1 MPITTFNSD
10 YYDDYTLNSVGEKN
24 YVRILFK
31 PGYSV
36 QVRELNQMQSML
48 QDQIH
53 RLGSTIYNQDK
64 AILGCKVNFNPT
76 IDRVDFKLTL
86 DPNLSKATILENI
99 TTITSGDGLIATVI
113 GYKDIEEE
121 VSAPDNVRFYVKYTN
136 SGNDGRKAFQYP
148 TDTIFNFELNT
159 ETAPELAG
167 YSVSGTLTDDTAI
180 GWGSGIFTDEGIFYV
195 NGSFVALPKQ
205 TLFVD
210 HLAESE
216 VLVGVVA
223 YRVYENLIAY
233 TDDETLV
240 DNSAGTL
247 NYTAP
252 GADRYQ
258 IDLELE
264 WFTTDNWNNRDNT
277 IQYIKIGEIQNSRL
291 SEMVNPNS
299 QESLYRQI
307 DKTMA
312 LRTQEE
318 SGNYTVNPFPLTL
331 KDLYNGQKLPGRLM
345 VAGNRYKIEALGTG
359 YTTAQWIAVG
369 VADALSVKIGT
380 EFIATGALPS
390 TLIGALVTEV
400 AFINGLYTWD
410 DLDLIPGYEQYYTI
424 SSTDADKLTAISKA
438 KESFVA
444 TLDKS
449 VGYVDGYRVHLN
461 APLNVETKKAR
472 TRETFPLSMSLTY
485 GNYFVGTASGASFE
499 LPPINLLSADYE
511 LRNAVDGGGT
521 QIGTCKVK
529 SFEAAGGNEFILYI
543 YGETT
548 TNLQDVKSIK
558 RGNFV
563 FNINTDS
570 VLNERTKKSLVYAL
584 PYEECDPTTGVTVP
598 FISAYRH
605 YSGSTSGNTLSLNV
619 GGELNETYDDASSF
633 LVYVGGTRITS
644 GISVAGDS
652 KGVTITHNQGS
663 GVAYSVIA
671 AVTTNTPAT
680 KKVLT
685 TATVTLQAASA
696 VAGVFTLST
705 TDAVEIVSIINDKS
719 GVKYDV
725 TSSFILSDTGLRDT
739 HYTNSRIKYTGSG
752 TLSGS
757 FLIKYRYLARSGGGE
772 LRYYTANSYSSVARQ
787 YISLSG
793 NVSLRDT
800 LDFRPDLLNGT
811 TKSGILPNPNSTFRA
826 NAQYYLPR
834 VDKVVVNS
842 NNSFTVVEGTPSLQ
856 PKEPATP
863 ANSMSLYILNVPA
876 YTADASKI
884 QTRYIDN
891 RRYTMRDIAK
901 LDKRIGNLEYYT
913 SLSLLER
920 SATEKSIFDVDGAE
934 RNKNGIIVDSFLNHS
949 IGDSANKS
957 HACSLDRKKGLL
969 RPAFLTHLIDLDY
982 NEASVANTNTRVH
995 PDCITLDYTEE
1006 ILFDQP
1012 IAVDHMSVQPYLFA
1026 QTVGNIE
1033 LYPPTDNWKDTE
1045 TLPDRIVEDDSAFRA
1060 MEELTKANPQLL
1072 GYDWEDWELVSS
1084 KAVLDSQTSVTTKQK
1099 ATAATGGFGVRQ
1111 VTATTSVYDVTD
1123 TFNREG
1129 TFTSLGFNTVEKSLG
1144 ENVTDVNLI
1153 PFMRGRKVYFIGS
1166 AFKPN
1171 TQLYAFF
1178 DGINV
1183 SQYISPVLNYDGW
1196 VNAAFPRTMS
1206 SVFSGR
1212 DGRRRA
1218 AEAQIFNDAIPPFP
1232 AVPTNSVP
1240 YAQGWRDYGSQLT
1253 TDENGTVW
1261 GAFIIPNNIYLRFR
1275 TGEREFKLTESSR
1288 NFDSSDTYG
1297 MTKYAATGLTVQKQE
1312 TILSIKEPEFTVT
1325 PVSETRSQERIE
1337 TTTSQTFG
1345 NWYDPLAQ
1353 SFIIDSRRY
1362 KEGLFLTS
1370 IDLYFSKKSA
1380 KAPVSIYIVPTL
1392 NGYPTQKIVPFS
1404 RVSMPAA
1411 DVKISSNAT
1420 AATTFTFSNPVFLQ
1434 ADGEYAFIVE
1444 SPDPDYKTWIAI
1456 LGPDKTDVTTG
1467 LTYTKQEYLGV
1478 FFTSSNASTWTPH
1491 QDKDLKFTMRRAE
1504 FNTGSGVIKF
1514 DGVIPTSI
1522 DSIAITNGGSGYTS
1536 APAVTI
1542 AAPPTST
1549 VPFATRTA
1557 TAVAV
1562 IDTVTGAVTGIKI
1575 TDRGLGYTSSTPPAI
1590 TIALPPSGGVR
1601 ATATTSMYTRYFSL
1615 INCSQNSISFDRTT
1629 IKNELVLDGKTST
1642 PILINKGENKIIP
1655 KGLADVGSNKF
1666 GIDAPCILTTTIT
1679 SSDTALSPVI
1689 DINKNSLIA
1698 VENIISSESSLIVSS
1713 VDTELSAANG
1723 TAKARYL
1730 TRPVSLDFGADKV
1743 NIYISVN
1750 RPSSTCNVLVYAR
1763 ALTYAG
1769 DDTNIYDDN
1778 WTRLTPSKVI
1788 PVNSNTDVYSEIG
1801 YEHDP
1806 ALEFGMFQIKIV
1818 LVSNNII
1825 EMPTVKDFRAIATI

>member
-10 YYDDYTLNSVGEKN
+10 YYDDYTLNGVGEKN
-24 YVRILFK
+24 YVKILFK

-53 RLGSTIYNQDK
+53 RLGSTIYNQDR
-64 AILGCKVNFNPT
+64 AILGCKVNFNAT

-86 DPNLSKATILENI
+86 DPNLSKKTILENI
-99 TTITSGDGLIATVI
+99 TTITSGNNLIATVI

-121 VSAPDNVRFYVKYTN
+121 VGEPDNVRFYVKYTN
-136 SGNDGRKAFQYP
+136 SGNDGRKVFQYP
-148 TDTIFNFELNT
+148 TDTLFNFELNT
-159 ETAPELAG
+159 EVAPELAG
-167 YSVSGTLTDDTAI
+167 YNVVGTLTDETSI
-180 GWGSGIFTDEGIFYV
+180 GWASGIFTDEGIFYV

-210 HLAESE
+210 HSAESE

-223 YRVYENLIAY
+223 YRVYENIITY

-264 WFTTDNWNNRDNT
+264 WFTTADWNLRNNT

-331 KDLYNGQKLPGRLM
+331 KDLYNGQNLPGRLM
-345 VAGNRYKIEALGTG
+345 VAGNRYRIEALGTG
-359 YTTAQWIAVG
+359 YTTAQWIDVG
-369 VADALSVKIGT
+369 VPDALSVKVGT

-390 TLIGALVTEV
+390 TLIGSLVTEV
-400 AFINGLYTWD
+400 AFINGLYSWN
-410 DLDLIPGYEQYYTI
+410 DLDLISGYEQYYTT
-424 SSTDADKLTAISKA
+424 SSTDADKLNAISKA

-461 APLNVETKKAR
+461 APINIETKKAR

-485 GNYFVGTASGASFE
+485 GNYFVGTPSGTGFA
-499 LPPINLLSADYE
+499 LPPINALNANYE
-511 LRNAVDGGGT
+511 MRTGLDGGGT

-529 SFEAAGGNEFILYI
+529 SFEAAGGNDFILYI
-543 YGETT
+543 YGETV
-548 TNLQDVKSIK
+548 TNLENVRSIK

-563 FNINTDS
+563 FNINADT
-570 VLNERTKKSLVYAL
+570 VLSERTKNSLIYPL
-584 PYEECDPTTGVTVP
+584 PYEECDPTTGITNP
-598 FISAYRH
+598 FISAYR
-605 YSGSTSGNTLSLNV
+605 YYDGQTVGNTITLNV
-619 GGELNETYDDASSF
+619 GGELNETYDDSSSF
-633 LVYVGGTRITS
+633 IVYVGGTRITS
-644 GISVAGDS
+644 GIVLSPDS

-685 TATVTLQAASA
+685 TTSVTLQHSSA
-696 VAGVFTLST
+696 VSGVFTLAT

-719 GVKYDV
+719 GVKTDV
-725 TSSFILSDTGLRDT
+725 TSSFVISDSGLRDT
-739 HYTNSRIKYTGSG
+739 HYTNSKIKYTGSG

-757 FLIKYRYLARSGGGE
+757 FLIKYRYLARSGGGA

-787 YISLSG
+787 YIPTVG

-800 LDFRPDLLNGT
+800 LDFRPDLLNGAT
-811 TKSGILPNPNSTFRA
+811 VNGILPNPNSTFRS

-834 VDKVVVNS
+834 IDKVVVNS
-842 NNSFTVVEGTPSLQ
+842 NNTFTVVEGTPDLQ
-856 PKEPATP
+856 PKEPTTP
-863 ANSMSLYILNVPA
+863 ANSMSLYILSVPA
-876 YTADASKI
+876 YTADTSKI
-884 QTRYIDN
+884 KTQYIDN

-920 SATEKSIFDVDGAE
+920 SATEKSIFDISGE

-957 HACSLDRKKGLL
+957 HACSLDRKTGTL
-969 RPAFLTHLIDLDY
+969 RPSFLTHLIDLDY
-982 NEASVANTNTRVH
+982 NEASNANTNIKVH
-995 PDCITLDYTEE
+995 SDCITLDYTEE

-1033 LYPPTDNWKDTE
+1033 LYPPADNWKDTE

-1072 GYDWEDWELVSS
+1072 GYDWGDWELVSS

-1111 VTATTSVYDVTD
+1111 VTTTTSVYDVTD
-1123 TFNREG
+1123 TFSREG
-1129 TFTSLGFNTVEKSLG
+1129 TFTSLGFTTVEKSLG

-1153 PFMRGRKVYFIGS
+1153 PFMRARKVYFIGS

-1178 DGINV
+1178 DGIDV
-1183 SQYISPVLNYDGW
+1183 SQYVSPVLNYTGW
-1196 VNAAFPRTMS
+1196 LNAAFPRTTS
-1206 SVFSGR
+1206 SPFSGR
-1212 DGRRRA
+1212 RGRRRA
-1218 AEAQIFNDAIPPFP
+1218 AEAQIFNGAVPPFP
-1232 AVPTNSVP
+1232 AVPTNSTP

-1253 TDENGTVW
+1253 TDENGNVW

-1288 NFDSSDTYG
+1288 NLDSSDTYG

-1325 PVSETRSQERIE
+1325 PVNGIRTQERIE

-1353 SFIIDSRRY
+1353 SFIIDSKTY

-1370 IDLYFSKKSA
+1370 IDLYFSKKSTT
-1380 KAPVSIYIVPTL
+1380 APVSIYIVPTL

-1404 RVSMPAA
+1404 KVSVDAA

-1434 ADGEYAFIVE
+1434 ADGEYAFIVQ
-1444 SPDPDYKTWIAI
+1444 SPDPDYKAWIAV
-1456 LGPDKTDVTTG
+1456 LGPDKTDVTSG

-1478 FFTSSNASTWTPH
+1478 FFSSSNASTWTAH
-1491 QDKDLKFTMRRAE
+1491 QDKDLKFTMRRAQ
-1504 FNTGSGVIKF
+1504 FNTGSGIIKF

-1522 DSIAITNGGSGYTS
+1522 DSISITNGGSGYTS
-1536 APAVTI
+1536 APTVTI
-1542 AAPPTST
+1542 APPPAST
-1549 VPFATRTA
+1549 TLFSTRTA
-1557 TAVAV
+1557 TATAI
-1562 IDTVTGAVTGIKI
+1562 IDTVSGAVTRIKI
-1575 TDRGLGYTSSTPPAI
+1575 TDPGLGYTSPPTV
-1590 TIALPPSGGVR
+1590 TISLPPTGTR
-1601 ATATTSMYTRYFSL
+1601 ATATTSLYMRYFSI
-1615 INCSQNSISFDRTT
+1615 INCSQNSISFDKTT
-1629 IKNELVLDGKTST
+1629 IKNELILDGKTSS
-1642 PILINKGENKIIP
+1642 PILITKGENKLIP
-1655 KGLADVGSNKF
+1655 KGLVSIGSNKF
-1666 GIDAPCILTTTIT
+1666 GVGSPCILTTTIT
-1679 SSDTALSPVI
+1679 SNDPALSPII

-1698 VENIISSESSLIVSS
+1698 VENIINSQSSLIVNS
-1713 VDTELSAANG
+1713 VDTELNAANG

-1750 RPSSTCNVLVYAR
+1750 RPSATSNILVYAR
-1763 ALTYAG
+1763 TLTHAG
-1769 DDTNIYDDN
+1769 DDTNIYDDA
-1778 WTRLTPSKVI
+1778 WTLLPPLKTI
-1788 PVNSNTDVYSEIG
+1788 PVNSNTEVYSEIA

-1806 ALEFGMFQIKIV
+1806 AELFGMFQIKIV
-1818 LVSNNII
+1818 MVSDNII
-1825 EMPTVKDFRAIATI
+1825 EIPTVKDFRAIATI

>member
-10 YYDDYTLNSVGEKN
+10 YYDDYTLNGVGEKN
-24 YVRILFK
+24 YVKILFK

-76 IDRVDFKLTL
+76 IDRIDFKLTL

-99 TTITSGDGLIATVI
+99 TTITSGNNLIATVI

-121 VSAPDNVRFYVKYTN
+121 VGEPDKVRFYVKYTN
-136 SGNDGRKAFQYP
+136 SGDDGRTAFQYP
-148 TDTIFNFELNT
+148 TDTIFQFALNT
-159 ETAPELAG
+159 EAAPELAG
-167 YSVSGTLTDDTAI
+167 YSVVGSLTDETAV
-180 GWGSGIFTDEGIFYV
+180 GWASGIFTDEGIFYV

-216 VLVGVVA
+216 VLVGTVA
-223 YRVYENLIAY
+223 YRVYENIITYA
-233 TDDETLV
+233 DDETLV

-264 WFTTDNWNNRDNT
+264 WFTTANWNVRDNT

-299 QESLYRQI
+299 QESLYKQI

-345 VAGNRYKIEALGTG
+345 VPGNRYKIEALGTG

-369 VADALSVKIGT
+369 VADALSVKVGT
-380 EFIATGALPS
+380 EFIAIGALPP

-400 AFINGLYTWD
+400 AFINGMYTWN

-424 SSTDADKLTAISKA
+424 SSTDNDKLTAISKA
-438 KESFVA
+438 KESFVV

-449 VGYVDGYRVHLN
+449 IGYVDGYRVQLN
-461 APLNVETKKAR
+461 APINIETKKAR
-472 TRETFPLSMSLTY
+472 TRETFPLSVSLTY
-485 GNYFVGTASGASFE
+485 GNYFVGTANGSSFD
-499 LPPINLLSADYE
+499 LPPINLLSAVYE
-511 LRNAVDGGGT
+511 LRNAVNGGGT

-529 SFEAAGGNEFILYI
+529 SYEAAGGNDFIAYI
-543 YGETT
+543 YDETI

-558 RGNFV
+558 RGNFI
-563 FNINTDS
+563 FNINANS

-584 PYEECDPTTGVTVP
+584 PYEECDPTTGVTNTFV
-598 FISAYRH
+598 SAYRH
-605 YSGSTSGNTLSLNV
+605 YSGTTTGNTLTLNV

-633 LVYVGGTRITS
+633 IIYVGGIRITS
-644 GISVAGDS
+644 LISLAPDA
-652 KGVTITHNQGS
+652 KGVTITHNKG
-663 GVAYSVIA
+663 GGNAYSVIA

-680 KKVLT
+680 KKIL
-685 TATVTLQAASA
+685 TATTTTLQSTSA
-696 VAGVFTLST
+696 VAGVFTLDT
-705 TDAVEIVSIINDKS
+705 TDIVEIISVINDKS
-719 GVKYDV
+719 SVKYDV
-725 TSSFILSDTGLRDT
+725 TSSFIISDSGLKDT
-739 HYTNSRIKYTGSG
+739 HYTNSKIKYTGSG

-757 FLIKYRYLARSGGGE
+757 FTIKYRYLARSGGGA
-772 LRYYTANSYSSVARQ
+772 LRYYTANSYSSIARQ
-787 YISLSG
+787 YIPTIG
-793 NVSLRDT
+793 NISLRDT
-800 LDFRPDLLNGT
+800 LDFRPDLLSGST
-811 TKSGILPNPNSTFRA
+811 LSGILPNPNSTFRA

-842 NNSFTVVEGTPSLQ
+842 NNTFTVVEGTPALQ
-856 PKEPATP
+856 PSEQATP
-863 ANSMSLYILNVPA
+863 ASAMSLYILNVPA
-876 YTADASKI
+876 YTSDASKI
-884 QTRYIDN
+884 QTQYIDN

-920 SATEKSIFDVDGAE
+920 SATEKSIFDVAGE
-934 RNKNGIIVDSFLNHS
+934 RTKNGIIVDSFLNHN
-949 IGDSANKS
+949 IGDGASKS
-957 HACSLDRKKGLL
+957 HVCSLDRKKGIL
-969 RPAFLTHLIDLDY
+969 RPGFLTNLIDLDY
-982 NEASVANTNTRVH
+982 NESSSANTNIKVH
-995 PDCITLDYTEE
+995 SNCITLNYTEK

-1033 LYPPTDNWKDTE
+1033 LYPPVDNWKDTE
-1045 TLPDRIVEDDSAFRA
+1045 ILPDRIVQDDSAFRA
-1060 MEELTKANPQLL
+1060 MQELTKANPQLI
-1072 GYDWEDWELVSS
+1072 GYDWENWELTSS
-1084 KAVLDSQTSVTTKQK
+1084 KTVLDSQNRVTTIQ
-1099 ATAATGGFGVRQ
+1099 GGSNGIRQ
-1111 VTATTSVYDVTD
+1111 VNTTTSVYDVTN

-1129 TFTSLGFNTVEKSLG
+1129 TLTSLGFTTVEKSLG

-1153 PFMRGRKVYFIGS
+1153 PFMRARKIYFRGS
-1166 AFKPN
+1166 AFKAN

-1183 SQYISPVLNYDGW
+1183 SQYVSPVLNYTGW
-1196 VNAAFPRTMS
+1196 INAAMPR
-1206 SVFSGR
+1206 VGGDEGR
-1212 DGRRRA
+1212 TA
-1218 AEAQIFNDAIPPFP
+1218 AEAHIFNNAIPPFP
-1232 AVPTNSVP
+1232 AVPTGSAP
-1240 YAQGWRDYGSQLT
+1240 YLQGWRDYGSQLT
-1253 TDENGTVW
+1253 TDGNGNVY
-1261 GAFIIPNNIYLRFR
+1261 GSFIVPNNIYLRFR

-1288 NFDSSDTYG
+1288 NLDSSDTYG
-1297 MTKYAATGLTVQKQE
+1297 MTKYAATGLTVQKQG

-1325 PVSETRSQERIE
+1325 PVSDTRVVERIE
-1337 TTTSQTFG
+1337 TTTTQTFG

-1353 SFIIDSRRY
+1353 SFVIDSKTY

-1370 IDLYFSKKSA
+1370 IDLYFSKKA
-1380 KAPVSIYIVPTL
+1380 ATAPVSIYIVPTL

-1404 RVSMPAA
+1404 RVSIPAA
-1411 DVKISSNAT
+1411 SVQISSNAT
-1420 AATTFTFSNPVFLQ
+1420 AATTFKFSNPVFLQ
-1434 ADGEYAFIVE
+1434 SDGEYAFIVE

-1491 QDKDLKFTMRRAE
+1491 QDKDIKFTMRRAQ
-1504 FNTGSGVIKF
+1504 FNTGAGVIKF
-1514 DGVIPTSI
+1514 DGVMPTSI

-1536 APAVTI
+1536 APTVTI
-1542 AAPPTST
+1542 AAPPSSS
-1549 VPFATRTA
+1549 VLFATRTA
-1557 TAVAV
+1557 TAVAI
-1562 IDTVTGAVTGIKI
+1562 IDTVTAAVTGIKI
-1575 TDRGLGYTSSTPPAI
+1575 TDKGLGYTSSTPPVI
-1590 TIALPPSGGVR
+1590 TISAPPTGTR
-1601 ATATTSMYTRYFSL
+1601 ATATASLYTRYLSV
-1615 INCSQNSISFDRTT
+1615 INCAQNSISFDRTT
-1629 IKNELVLDGKTST
+1629 IKNELILDGKTST
-1642 PILINKGENKIIP
+1642 PILINKGENKIVP

-1666 GIDAPCILTTTIT
+1666 GVGSPCILTTTIT
-1679 SSDTALSPVI
+1679 SSDSALSPVI
-1689 DINKNSLIA
+1689 DINKNSIIV

-1713 VDTELSAANG
+1713 VDTELSASNG

-1750 RPSSTCNVLVYAR
+1750 RPSSTTNILVYAR
-1763 ALTYAG
+1763 TLTYSG
-1769 DDTNIYDDN
+1769 DDTNIYDDS
-1778 WTRLTPSKVI
+1778 WTLLPPSKVI
-1788 PVNSNTDVYSEIG
+1788 PVNSNTDAYSEIM

-1818 LVSNNII
+1818 MVSDNII
-1825 EMPTVKDFRAIATI
+1825 EMPTVKDFRAIATV

>member
-10 YYDDYTLNSVGEKN
+10 YYDDYTLNAVGEKN
-24 YVRILFK
+24 YVKILFK

-64 AILGCKVNFNPT
+64 AILGCKVNFNPI
-76 IDRVDFKLTL
+76 IDRIDFKLTL

-99 TTITSGDGLIATVI
+99 TTITSSNNLIATVI
-113 GYKDIEEE
+113 GYKDIEE
-121 VSAPDNVRFYVKYTN
+121 STGQPDKVRFYVKYTN
-136 SGNDGRKAFQYP
+136 SGNDGRKTFQYP
-148 TDTIFNFELNT
+148 TDAIFQFALNT
-159 ETAPELAG
+159 EAAPELAG
-167 YSVSGTLTDDTAI
+167 YSVIGSLTDETSV
-180 GWGSGIFTDEGIFYV
+180 GWASGIFTDEGIFYV

-223 YRVYENLIAY
+223 YRVYENIITY

-264 WFTTDNWNNRDNT
+264 WFTTSNWNIRDNT

-299 QESLYRQI
+299 QESLYKQI

-318 SGNYTVNPFPLTL
+318 SGNYTVNPFPLIL

-359 YTTAQWIAVG
+359 YTTAQWIEVG
-369 VADALSVKIGT
+369 VADALSVKVGT
-380 EFIATGALPS
+380 EFIAIGALPP

-400 AFINGLYTWD
+400 AFINGMYTWD

-424 SSTDADKLTAISKA
+424 SSTDNDKLTAISKA

-461 APLNVETKKAR
+461 SPINIETKKAR
-472 TRETFPLSMSLTY
+472 TRETFPLSVSLTY
-485 GNYFVGTASGASFE
+485 GNYFVGTASGSAFD
-499 LPPINLLSADYE
+499 LPPINLLGALYE
-511 LRNAVDGGGT
+511 LRGAVDGGGALL
-521 QIGTCKVK
+521 GTCKIK
-529 SFEAAGGNEFILYI
+529 SYEAGGGNDFIAYI
-543 YGETT
+543 YDETVL
-548 TNLQDVKSIK
+548 NLQDVKSIK

-563 FNINTDS
+563 FNINS

-584 PYEECDPTTGVTVP
+584 PYEECDPNTGVTNA
-598 FISAYRH
+598 FISAYRY
-605 YSGSTSGNTLSLNV
+605 YSGPSTTGNTLTLNV
-619 GGELNETYDDASSF
+619 GSELNETYDDASSF
-633 LVYVGGTRITS
+633 IVYVGGVRITS
-644 GISVAGDS
+644 GISMAPDS
-652 KGVTITHNQGS
+652 KGVTITHNQGAS
-663 GVAYSVIA
+663 KAYSVIA

-680 KKVLT
+680 QKILT
-685 TATVTLQAASA
+685 TTTTTRQYSEA
-696 VAGVFTLST
+696 VSGIFTLST
-705 TDAVEIVSIINDKS
+705 TDIVEIISVINDKS
-719 GVKYDV
+719 GIKYDA
-725 TSSFILSDTGLRDT
+725 TSSFIISDSGLKDT
-739 HYTNSRIKYTGSG
+739 HYTNSKIKYIGSG

-757 FLIKYRYLARSGGGE
+757 FTIKYRYLGRKGGGA
-772 LRYYTANSYSSVARQ
+772 LRYYTANSYSSIARQ
-787 YISLSG
+787 YIPTTG
-793 NVSLRDT
+793 NISLRDT
-800 LDFRPDLLNGT
+800 LDFRPDLLIGSLP
-811 TKSGILPNPNSTFRA
+811 SGILPNPNSTFRA

-834 VDKVVVNS
+834 IDKVVVNS
-842 NNSFTVVEGTPSLQ
+842 NNTFTVVEGTPALQ
-856 PKEPATP
+856 PSEQATP
-863 ANSMSLYILNVPA
+863 ANAMSLYILNVPA
-876 YTADASKI
+876 YTADVSKI
-884 QTRYIDN
+884 QTQYIDN

-920 SATEKSIFDVDGAE
+920 SATEKSIFDPAGE
-934 RNKNGIIVDSFLNHS
+934 RTKNGIIVDSFLNHS
-949 IGDSANKS
+949 IGDSASKS
-957 HACSLDRKKGLL
+957 HVCSLDRKKGIL
-969 RPAFLTHLIDLDY
+969 RPGFLTNLIDLDY
-982 NEASVANTNTRVH
+982 NESSGANTNIKVH
-995 PDCITLDYTEE
+995 SNCITLNYTEK
-1006 ILFDQP
+1006 ILFDQLV
-1012 IAVDHMSVQPYLFA
+1012 AVDHMSVQPYLFA

-1033 LYPPTDNWKDTE
+1033 LYPPVDNWKDTE
-1045 TLPDRIVEDDSAFRA
+1045 ILPDRIVEDDSAFRGLQ
-1060 MEELTKANPQLL
+1060 ELTKANPQLI
-1072 GYDWEDWELVSS
+1072 GYDWENWELVSS
-1084 KAVLDSQTSVTTKQK
+1084 KTVLDSQNTVSSIQS
-1099 ATAATGGFGVRQ
+1099 GGNGIRQ
-1111 VTATTSVYDVTD
+1111 VNTTTSVFDVTN

-1129 TFTSLGFNTVEKSLG
+1129 TFTALGFTTVEKSLG
-1144 ENVTDVNLI
+1144 ESVTDVNLI
-1153 PFMRGRKVYFIGS
+1153 PFMRARKIYFRGS

-1171 TQLYAFF
+1171 TQLYSFF

-1183 SQYISPVLNYDGW
+1183 SQYVSPVLNYEGW
-1196 VNAAFPRTMS
+1196 INAAMPRI
-1206 SVFSGR
+1206 SG
-1212 DGRRRA
+1212 DDARRRA
-1218 AEAQIFNDAIPPFP
+1218 AEAHIFNNAIPPFP
-1232 AVPTNSVP
+1232 AVPTDSVP
-1240 YAQGWRDYGSQLT
+1240 YSQGWRSYGSQLT
-1253 TDENGTVW
+1253 TDENGNIY
-1261 GAFIIPNNIYLRFR
+1261 GSFIVPNNIYLRFR

-1288 NFDSSDTYG
+1288 NLDSSDTYG

-1325 PVSETRSQERIE
+1325 PVSETRSVERVE
-1337 TTTSQTFG
+1337 TTTTQTFG

-1353 SFIIDSRRY
+1353 SFVIDSKTYR
-1362 KEGLFLTS
+1362 EGLFLTS
-1370 IDLYFSKKSA
+1370 IDLYFSKKA
-1380 KAPVSIYIVPTL
+1380 ATAPVSIYIVPTI

-1404 RVSMPAA
+1404 RVSMAAA

-1420 AATTFTFSNPVFLQ
+1420 AATTFKFSNPVFLQ

-1444 SPDPDYKTWIAI
+1444 SPDPDYKTWIAV

-1491 QDKDLKFTMRRAE
+1491 QEKDLKFTMRRAE
-1504 FNTGSGVIKF
+1504 FNTGAGVIKF

-1522 DSIAITNGGSGYTS
+1522 DTITITNGGSGYTS
-1536 APAVTI
+1536 APTVTI
-1542 AAPPTST
+1542 AAPPASP
-1549 VPFATRTA
+1549 VLFSTRTA
-1557 TAVAV
+1557 TAIAI
-1562 IDTVTGAVTGIKI
+1562 IDTVTAAVTGIKI
-1575 TDRGLGYTSSTPPAI
+1575 TDSGLGYTSSTPPTI
-1590 TIALPPSGGVR
+1590 TISAPPNGGTR
-1601 ATATTSMYTRYFSL
+1601 ATAVTSLYTRYLSV
-1615 INCSQNSISFDRTT
+1615 INCAQNSISFDRTT
-1629 IKNELVLDGKTST
+1629 VKNELVLDGKTTT
-1642 PILINKGENKIIP
+1642 PILINKGENRIVP

-1666 GIDAPCILTTTIT
+1666 GVGSPCILTTTIT
-1679 SSDTALSPVI
+1679 SNDSALSPVI
-1689 DINKNSLIA
+1689 DINKNSLII
-1698 VENIISSESSLIVSS
+1698 VENVINSESSLFVGS
-1713 VDTELSAANG
+1713 VDTELSASNG

-1750 RPSSTCNVLVYAR
+1750 RPSSTTNILVYAR
-1763 ALTYAG
+1763 ALTAKG
-1769 DDTNIYDDN
+1769 DDTNIYDDS
-1778 WTRLTPSKVI
+1778 WTLLAPSKVI
-1788 PVNSNTDVYSEIG
+1788 PVNSNPNIYNEIM

-1818 LVSNNII
+1818 MVSNNII
-1825 EMPTVKDFRAIATI
+1825 EMPTVKDFRAIATV